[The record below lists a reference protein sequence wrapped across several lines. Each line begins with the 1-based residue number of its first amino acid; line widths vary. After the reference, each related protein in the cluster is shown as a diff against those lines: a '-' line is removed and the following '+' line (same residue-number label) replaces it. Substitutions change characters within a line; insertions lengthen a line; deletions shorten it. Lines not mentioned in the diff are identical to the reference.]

1 MKVYDKASLIWGVVF
16 LCLLPLFAL
25 EVIDTDGWQWVFAI
39 YGAVKCFRTALSKE
53 ENERQQHYKRVAKEL
68 FGPYAAL
75 KINSMLILLGV
86 FLGMG
91 ILVRSV
97 WDVILPA
104 WTLVVALVLM
114 TVAFFYSVGLD
125 RQIYKEID
133 RQLQSESEK

>member
-39 YGAVKCFRTALSKE
+39 YGAVKCLRTALSKE

-97 WDVILPA
+97 WDVIPPT

-114 TVAFFYSVGLD
+114 TAAFFYSVGLD
-125 RQIYKEID
+125 RQIYEEID
-133 RQLQSESEK
+133 RQIQSESEK